1 MSKLNECDMVV
12 TLTVPCVPNCEE
24 SFLLNLPTYLTEDC
38 FNEDLVVVESVQMV
52 NQRYVEE
59 REEENE

>member
-12 TLTVPCVPNCEE
+12 TLTVLYVPNCEE